1 MKTDEL
7 KKELAQVI
15 QYQTRLKNELA
26 GSDNERNRV
35 EHDRLVESTAAF
47 QAVLDRLN
55 GGPSLTL
62 YY

>member
-7 KKELAQVI
+7 KKELAEI
-15 QYQTRLKNELA
+15 ITYQTRIKNELA
-26 GSDNERNRV
+26 GSENERNRE
-35 EHDRLVESTAAF
+35 EHRRLVESTNAF

-55 GGPSLTL
+55 GGPSLNL